1 MRFKWLL
8 LLMTSA
14 LLLSSCSG
22 PFFAPSENTVPTT
35 SAKVDGQASDSFQ
48 KEGMYMDS
56 TENVIYLAGSCFWG
70 MEHLMQSIPVR
81 TIGGF
86 AYNRDMLA
94 IQRPASSILVS

>member
-1 MRFKWLL
+1 
-8 LLMTSA
+8 
-14 LLLSSCSG
+14 
-22 PFFAPSENTVPTT
+22 
-35 SAKVDGQASDSFQ
+35 
-48 KEGMYMDS
+48 MDS
-56 TENVIYLAGSCFWG
+56 TENVIYLAGGCFWG